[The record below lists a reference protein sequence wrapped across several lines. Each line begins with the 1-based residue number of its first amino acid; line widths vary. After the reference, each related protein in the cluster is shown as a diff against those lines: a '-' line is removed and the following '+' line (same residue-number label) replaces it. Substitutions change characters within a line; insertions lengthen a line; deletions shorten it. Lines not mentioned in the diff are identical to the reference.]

1 MWSVPLFYQTLIS
14 MPFWQISICVVHC
27 VIRLPVYSNTK
38 FSPSTGQIIHVLL
51 YVLQF
56 VNVEE
61 HHIAKIWKSC
71 SCASEKF
78 HGKLNY
84 WRSRYIYLHS
94 AFFLLQPFVLPL
106 QQYHLRFEV
115 GRVRGDLITKHGG
128 PSTTGVSGSILHGFH
143 LS

>member
-1 MWSVPLFYQTLIS
+1 MFYNLLMLKNITL
-14 MPFWQISICVVHC
+14 Q
-27 VIRLPVYSNTK
+27 K
-38 FSPSTGQIIHVLL
+38 FEYLAHVQVKSFMENLKLL
-51 YVLQF
+51 M
-56 VNVEE
+56 
-61 HHIAKIWKSC
+61 AP
-71 SCASEKF
+71 
-78 HGKLNY
+78 
-84 WRSRYIYLHS
+84 YIYLHS